1 MKGRLWFV
9 SITILV
15 GVTSAACGPGG
26 PPGGGPQ
33 AGPPGPPGLVPV
45 SEKEWTITFPS
56 SPIKAGR
63 ITFRVKNDGAIEHNF
78 VIEAARL
85 QIDAIQ
91 PGQAKEAAAD
101 LRAGTYDV
109 LCNIPGH
116 KEAGMKTTITVTP

>member
-1 MKGRLWFV
+1 MRGELWIV
-9 SITILV
+9 LLAVLAGLAIA
-15 GVTSAACGPGG
+15 GCGPGG

-33 AGPPGPPGLVPV
+33 AGPPGPPGLVAV

-91 PGQAKEAAAD
+91 PGQTKEAAAD
-101 LRAGTYDV
+101 LRAGTYEV

-116 KEAGMKTTITVTP
+116 KEAGMKTTLTVTP

>member
-1 MKGRLWFV
+1 MRRRLSLVWI
-9 SITILV
+9 SLLV
-15 GVTSAACGPGG
+15 GVTSVACGPGG

-33 AGPPGPPGLVPV
+33 AGPPGPPGTVPV
-45 SEKEWTITFPS
+45 SEKEWSITFPS
-56 SPIKAGR
+56 SSIKAGR

-91 PGQAKEAAAD
+91 PGQAKEGVAD
-101 LRAGTYDV
+101 VKAGTYEV

-116 KEAGMKTTITVTP
+116 KEAGMKATMTVTP